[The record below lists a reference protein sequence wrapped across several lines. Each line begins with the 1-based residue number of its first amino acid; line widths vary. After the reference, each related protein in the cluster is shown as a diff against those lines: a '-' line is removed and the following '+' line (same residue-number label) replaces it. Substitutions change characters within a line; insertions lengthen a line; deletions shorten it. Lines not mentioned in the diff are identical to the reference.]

1 MSKAIV
7 FTPDDTPR
15 VGLQSDDV
23 VLSATTSGHLRQRRV
38 RHTTRRFT
46 SRLLSMAFGTERPKI
61 RLLITTT
68 ELKCNSVIEFTVTE
82 VNHTT
87 TDTAL
92 PGVPQPDMTLEGN
105 TCTATDTTLLPF
117 RIFTRRVFS
126 VLILLWSVR
135 SSAM

>member
-1 MSKAIV
+1 
-7 FTPDDTPR
+7 
-15 VGLQSDDV
+15 
-23 VLSATTSGHLRQRRV
+23 
-38 RHTTRRFT
+38 
-46 SRLLSMAFGTERPKI
+46 MAFGTERPEI

-87 TDTAL
+87 TETAL
-92 PGVPQPDMTLEGN
+92 PGVPEPDMTLEGN
-105 TCTATDTTLLPF
+105 TCTATDTTF